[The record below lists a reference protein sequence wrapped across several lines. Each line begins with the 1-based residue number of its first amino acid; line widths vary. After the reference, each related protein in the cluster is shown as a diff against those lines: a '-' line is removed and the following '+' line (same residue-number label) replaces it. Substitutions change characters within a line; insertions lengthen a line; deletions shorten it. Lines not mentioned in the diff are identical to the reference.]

1 MDEIQVL
8 VKGFGKPF
16 DDKETLELLRD
27 ANVRGD
33 GNIFYKDFV
42 ESLFNL
48 APELYEIKV
57 NISKLQTLTINYLY
71 LLHLK

>member
-8 VKGFGKPF
+8 VKGFGNPF
-16 DDKETLELLRD
+16 SDEETLELLRD

-33 GNIFYKDFV
+33 GNVIYDDFV

-48 APELYEIKV
+48 APELYEMKV
-57 NISKLQTLTINYLY
+57 KHYAKYFI
-71 LLHLK
+71 